1 MSMLL
6 RSMLAL
12 GLIAVFVVG
21 CEQKVVTTPS
31 VAPTIPV
38 ATPVSE
44 KEVTGGYEPTAEE
57 RIPGITIDAAALDAA
72 LIAAEADTATA
83 TSVVK

>member
-21 CEQKVVTTPS
+21 CEQKEVTTPS

-38 ATPVSE
+38 ATPASE
-44 KEVTGGYEPTAEE
+44 KEVSGGYEPTAEE
-57 RIPGITIDAAALDAA
+57 RIPGITIDAA
-72 LIAAEADTATA
+72 LIAAEADAATA

>member
-21 CEQKVVTTPS
+21 CEQKEVTTPS
-31 VAPTIPV
+31 AAPTIPV
-38 ATPVSE
+38 ATPASE

>member
-21 CEQKVVTTPS
+21 CEQKEVTTPS

-38 ATPVSE
+38 ATPASE

-72 LIAAEADTATA
+72 LIAAEANTATA